1 MEAIAELK
9 SQLAEV
15 EAKRAE
21 IAAEIESK
29 TKEKREQDLADVLRL
44 IAEHRFTAVDLRFV
58 APASAPKGKR
68 VSKLKGTKAP
78 VKYSDGNGH
87 SWSGRGRTPA
97 WLEAKM
103 AAGAAKEQFLVA

>member
-1 MEAIAELK
+1 MEAITVLK
-9 SQLAEV
+9 TRLAE
-15 EAKRAE
+15 ADANRAE
-21 IAAEIESK
+21 IANEIARLS
-29 TKEKREQDLADVLRL
+29 KEKREKDLETVRQL
-44 IAEHRFTAVDLRFV
+44 IAEHAFTAVDLGFV
-58 APASAPKGKR
+58 APAAAPKGKR

-103 AAGAAKEQFLVA
+103 AAGAAKEQFRVA